1 LKYVNK
7 HRDDIDV
14 SDDADGVEDAKEE
27 FTNRGK
33 GLGH

>member
-1 LKYVNK
+1 LKYVHNS
-7 HRDDIDV
+7 DNDGNV
-14 SDDADGVEDAKEE
+14 SDDVDVVEEDKEE